1 MSSLADMRSALA
13 AALDGIGSLST
24 YEVVPGQVN
33 TPAAVIA
40 PDSIEYHTDFDGGA
54 TYRFPVQFLVS
65 LGDWGTAQR
74 SLDGYVSHDGTAV
87 AAIDD
92 DVTGFETR
100 VIALEAYGLTQF
112 NSTDY
117 LGAQLIVEVI
127 L

>member
-1 MSSLADMRSALA
+1 MSSLADIRSALA
-13 AALDGIGSLST
+13 DALGSVSGLST

-40 PDSIEYHTDFDGGA
+40 PDGIEYDTDFDHGA

-74 SLDGYVSHDGTAV
+74 VMDGYVSHDGTAV
-87 AAIDD
+87 AALNDLAD
-92 DVTGFETR
+92 FETR
-100 VIALEAYGLTQF
+100 VVGMEGYGLTQF
-112 NSTDY
+112 SDTNY
-117 LGAQLIVEVI
+117 LGAQVIVEVI

>member
-1 MSSLADMRSALA
+1 MSSLGDIRTALST
-13 AALDGIGSLST
+13 ALDAVSGLSA
-24 YEVVPGQVN
+24 YAVVPGQVN

-40 PDSIEYHTDFDGGA
+40 PDSIEYDTDFDGGA

-74 SLDGYVSHDGTAV
+74 ALDAFIAHDGTATNALDNDV
-87 AAIDD
+87 AGYE
-92 DVTGFETR
+92 VR
-100 VIALEAYGLTQF
+100 VVGMEGYGLTQF
-112 NSTDY
+112 GDTNY

>member
-1 MSSLADMRSALA
+1 MSALA
-13 AALDGIGSLST
+13 DIRTALADALGSVSGLST

-40 PDSIEYHTDFDGGA
+40 PDGIEFDTDFDHGA

-74 SLDGYVSHDGTAV
+74 VIDGYVSHDGTAT
-87 AAIDD
+87 AALND
-92 DVTGFETR
+92 DVTDFETR
-100 VIALEAYGLTQF
+100 VIGMEGYGLTQF
-112 NSTDY
+112 GDTNY

>member
-1 MSSLADMRSALA
+1 MSSLTDIRSALS
-13 AALDGIGSLST
+13 AALDGVSGLST

-40 PDSIEYHTDFDGGA
+40 PDGIEYDTDFEHGA

-74 SLDGYVSHDGTAV
+74 VLDGYISHDGTAT
-87 AAIDD
+87 AALND
-92 DVTGFETR
+92 DVTDFETR
-100 VIALEAYGLTQF
+100 VVGMEAYGLTQF
-112 NSTDY
+112 GDMNY
-117 LGAQLIVEVI
+117 LGAQLVVEVI

>member
-13 AALDGIGSLST
+13 VALDGIGTLST

-33 TPAAVIA
+33 TPCAVIA
-40 PDSIEYHTDFDGGA
+40 PDGIEYDTDFDGGA

-87 AAIDD
+87 AALND

-100 VIALEAYGLTQF
+100 VVGMEGYGLTQF